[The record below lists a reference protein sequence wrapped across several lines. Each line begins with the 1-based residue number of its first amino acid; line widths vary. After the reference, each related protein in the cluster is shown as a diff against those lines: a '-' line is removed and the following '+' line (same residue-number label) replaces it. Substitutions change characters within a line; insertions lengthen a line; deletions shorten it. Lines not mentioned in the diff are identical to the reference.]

1 MLIVRR
7 EMKTDLLI
15 LASYAIAFVLVLI
28 GYRALVPYL
37 PAGW

>member
-1 MLIVRR
+1 
-7 EMKTDLLI
+7 MKTDLLI
-15 LASYAIAFVLVLI
+15 LAGYVIVFMLVLI